1 MGSDRKP
8 KSPRSLYG
16 NIGLLLEQSGMSAR
30 ALAKVIE
37 IDPSTITRL
46 GPGSSADTIRK
57 IADHFGVSED
67 FVRGEVNPT
76 PVSSVHWNVKV
87 ARERPNEEGSMQAR
101 IPGGSIVEVGDNGLE
116 PDYIR
121 GEFLICSGEDQPQ
134 PGDVVGLRHEGLFVA
149 RIYHRQGNRHIF
161 FATSPGHEQITL
173 DEMPEDCWPVV
184 GKLLSKKIEMK
195 KRWKIIKSHGKSRG

>member
-1 MGSDRKP
+1 MAKKRGRPRK
-8 KSPRSLYG
+8 SNYYG
-16 NIGLLLEQSGMSAR
+16 NIGLLLDRGGMSLSDLSR
-30 ALAKVIE
+30 EIE
-37 IDPSTITRL
+37 VPVNTLQSLR
-46 GPGSSADTIRK
+46 PGS
-57 IADHFGVSED
+57 ADHFGVSED